1 MYTLIQVAD
10 MFDAHTND
18 VLEASGRHIT
28 EFEQAAA
35 DAGRTAD
42 RYRLIPLIDDTEL
55 PRIAAE
61 LDVITANR

>member
-1 MYTLIQVAD
+1 MYTLIQIAV
-10 MFDAHTND
+10 MFDARPND

-28 EFEQAAA
+28 EFEQAAI
-35 DAGRTAD
+35 DAGTTAD

-61 LDVITANR
+61 LDVITSSR